1 MVYKQICDIN
11 TGGDA
16 VQCFLHSA
24 AFMGFSDLG
33 LIHYLGALMPQ
44 NGGTS
49 QGETVK

>member
-1 MVYKQICDIN
+1 M

-24 AFMGFSDLG
+24 AFMSLSDLG

-44 NGGTS
+44 NGSTS
-49 QGETVK
+49 QGEAVK